1 MKLQHLT
8 RVQRKIVKVRK
19 QYQAAQRREGVREEQ
34 KGNDKE
40 SASKSPEGNDE
51 KPTVNKES
59 QDMNQT
65 KEFEP
70 EIEAVRT
77 KKGAVK
83 LTPGKKTKKDKG
95 KISTVS
101 SARKGSDDISD
112 KVKLTAEGEKSKSIA
127 KRTRKKFH
135 KSL

>member
-1 MKLQHLT
+1 
-8 RVQRKIVKVRK
+8 
-19 QYQAAQRREGVREEQ
+19 
-34 KGNDKE
+34 
-40 SASKSPEGNDE
+40 
-51 KPTVNKES
+51 VNKES

-95 KISTVS
+95 KISIVS
-101 SARKGSDDISD
+101 SARKVSDDISD
-112 KVKLTAEGEKSKSIA
+112 KVKLPAEGEKSKSIA
-127 KRTRKKFH
+127 KRTRKKFY
-135 KSL
+135 KSP